1 MTILI
6 PMVVIVANHRH
17 KDVIIQVD
25 VWTYSELVSLCC
37 YRFAVMVFLS
47 FHFHMLAGVPWLGGA

>member
-37 YRFAVMVFLS
+37 YRFTVMFFLS
-47 FHFHMLAGVPWLGGA
+47 FHFHICLQVCHG